1 MNSEQR
7 KQLQAV
13 GKQAF
18 VRQEMIRLGF
28 WPPSPEVAAQ
38 AEGAEQDLRIIYDEM
53 IALRT
58 EMADV
63 EAKIAESE
71 NIPALLAEIRHKRI
85 ERVRAERIVRRERR
99 AKEQIEK
106 HAKDT
111 EWRKR
116 TIPYLGHGVSDGL
129 VYEGGDPAK
138 TATLNLPALATA
150 SEVAA
155 AIGIPESDLAWL
167 TYHRGAAT
175 IDHYSR
181 FTIPKKRGGV
191 RVISSPK
198 RRLRTA
204 QAWVL
209 ESVLSP
215 VPVHEAAMAFRPG
228 LSVADNARRHQAQA
242 VVVRI
247 DLKDFF
253 PSITLPRVRKLFR
266 SFGYNGG
273 VATLLAL
280 LCTEAPRVAATLDGA
295 RRFVAVGGRSLPQGA
310 CTSPAV
316 TNLLCRKLDARL
328 TGAAEAMGFIYTRYA
343 DDLVFS
349 HAKPEAP
356 VGMLLDL
363 VRRIIADEG
372 LIVNEEKT
380 SVQRVQHRQTVTGLV
395 VNGGAPRVSRE
406 NLRKFR
412 AMLHQCERDGVPAVS
427 ERLGQNAQAYAA
439 GYVAFI
445 HMVDP
450 ERARRITAAHPW
462 IARWKQDGDGA

>member
-1 MNSEQR
+1 MNAEQR
-7 KQLQAV
+7 KRFEAV

-18 VRQEMIRLGF
+18 IREEMIRLGF
-28 WPPSPEVAAQ
+28 WPPSPEVAQQ
-38 AEGAEQDLRIIYDEM
+38 AEGAERELRALYDEM
-53 IALRT
+53 IVLRS
-58 EMADV
+58 EMSEV
-63 EAKIAESE
+63 EAKITEAGDV
-71 NIPALLAEIRHKRI
+71 PALLAEVRRKRI

-99 AKEQIEK
+99 VKEQAAQR
-106 HAKDT
+106 AKDA

-116 TIPYLGHGVSDGL
+116 TIPYLGRGVSDAL
-129 VYEGGDPAK
+129 VYEGGDPEK
-138 TATLNLPALATA
+138 TVTLGLPALTTA
-150 SEVAA
+150 SDVAA
-155 AIGIPESDLAWL
+155 AIGITESDLAWL

-204 QAWVL
+204 QSWVL
-209 ESVLSP
+209 SSVLSP
-215 VPVHEAAMAFRPG
+215 VPVHDAAMAFRPG
-228 LSVADNARRHQAQA
+228 VSVADNAKRHQAQA

-253 PSITLPRVRKLFR
+253 PSITLPRVRTLFR

-280 LCTEAPRVAATLDGA
+280 LSTEAPRVAATLDGA

-316 TNLLCRKLDARL
+316 TNVLCRKLDSRL
-328 TGAAEAMGFIYTRYA
+328 TGAAAAMGFVYTRYA

-349 HAKPEAP
+349 HPKSEAP

-363 VRRIIADEG
+363 TRRIIADEG
-372 LIVNEEKT
+372 LTVNEEKT

-412 AMLHQCERDGVPAVS
+412 AMLHQCERDGLPAVG
-427 ERLGQNAQAYAA
+427 ERLGQDAHAYAS
-439 GYVAFI
+439 GYLAFI

-450 ERARRITAAHPW
+450 AKASQIAASHPW
-462 IARWKQDGDGA
+462 LTRWEQKGT

>member
-7 KQLQAV
+7 KQLAAI
-13 GKQAF
+13 GKSAF
-18 VRQEMIRLGF
+18 VREEMVRLGF
-28 WPPSPEVAAQ
+28 WPPSPEVAELA
-38 AEGAEQDLRIIYDEM
+38 AGAEKELRVYYDEM

-58 EMADV
+58 ELNGV
-63 EAKIAESE
+63 EAKIAEAG
-71 NIPALLAEIRHKRI
+71 NIPALLAEVRRKRI
-85 ERVRAERIVRRERR
+85 ERVRAERIARRERR
-99 AKEQIEK
+99 AQEKIES

-116 TIPYLGHGVSDGL
+116 ALPYLGHGVSDAL
-129 VYEGGDPAK
+129 VYKGGDPEK
-138 TATLNLPALATA
+138 TATLGLPALTTA
-150 SEVAA
+150 SDVAA
-155 AIGIPESDLAWL
+155 AIGISESDLAWL

-204 QAWVL
+204 QSWVL

-215 VPVHEAAMAFRPG
+215 VPVHDAAMAFRPAR
-228 LSVADNARRHQAQA
+228 SVADNARRHQGQA
-242 VVVRI
+242 VVIRI

-253 PSITLPRVRKLFR
+253 PSITLPRVRTLFR
-266 SFGYNGG
+266 SLGYNGG

-280 LCTEAPRVAATLDGA
+280 LTTEAPRVAATLDGA

-328 TGAAEAMGFIYTRYA
+328 TGAAEAMGFVYTRYA

-349 HAKPEAP
+349 HAKPDAP

-363 VRRIIADEG
+363 TRRIIADEG
-372 LIVNEEKT
+372 LTVNEEKT
-380 SVQRVQHRQTVTGLV
+380 SVQRGQHRQTVTGLV
-395 VNGGAPRVSRE
+395 VNGGAPRLSRE
-406 NLRKFR
+406 NLRRFR
-412 AMLHQCERDGVPAVS
+412 AMLHQCERDGLPAVS

-450 ERARRITAAHPW
+450 EKARQIVAAHPW
-462 IARWKQDGDGA
+462 IARWKRAGGA